1 MSLIDYFAM
10 RIVPKMYRGKGALH
24 PAESGRLTEHVSCL
38 REYDVN
44 VFFIRKSDALVA
56 IDAGY
61 KDYPG
66 FAEACSAQG
75 IDPAEVQAVFL
86 THVDPDHAGGLDAR
100 CANVFPNA
108 QVYLGKVEE
117 NYLTNVYHRKQIG
130 PFGLKNS
137 VSLRAGY
144 KLLEDGE
151 TVRVGNIELTA
162 LLVPGHTLG
171 HLAYLVNGELLFTG
185 DSIALNDEGGWC
197 FFDLFNYDS
206 ALNSR
211 SLEAL
216 RERFDLGSVRY
227 VFTAHNGFTSDSE
240 AAFRHV
246 DVSPDLNKRGFVFD
260 ETAPYDC
267 FAS

>member
-1 MSLIDYFAM
+1 M
-10 RIVPKMYRGKGALH
+10 
-24 PAESGRLTEHVSCL
+24 

-44 VFFIRKSDALVA
+44 IFFIQRGDTLVA

-66 FAEACSAQG
+66 FAEACAVQG
-75 IDPAEVQAVFL
+75 IDPKKVQAVFL
-86 THVDPDHAGGLDAR
+86 THADPDHAGGLDAR
-100 CANVFPNA
+100 CENIFPNA
-108 QVYLGKVEE
+108 RVYLGKTEE

-137 VSLRAGY
+137 VSLRKGY
-144 KLLEDGE
+144 RLLEDGE
-151 TVRVGNIELTA
+151 TVRMGEFELTA

-171 HLAYLVNGELLFTG
+171 HLAYLLEGGLLFTG
-185 DSIALNDEGGWC
+185 DSIALNADGGWC

-206 ALNSR
+206 ELNSR
-211 SLEAL
+211 SLAAL
-216 RERFDLGSVRY
+216 RDRIDLDAVRY
-227 VFTAHNGFTSDSE
+227 VFTAHNGFTDDSK

-246 DVSPDLNKRGFVFD
+246 DVSPDLGKKGFVFD

-267 FAS
+267 FAG